1 MKILPLRLFAAL
13 LLVAALRAEPSS
25 SPAVTDPAI
34 PPGAET
40 RVFREDASSPVR
52 LHIYKPAGWTAGDRR
67 AGFVWFFGGGFVRG
81 TPLQSAGWAKRAAGL
96 GLVGFAPDYRTAERW
111 SGVSAT
117 ATVAD
122 ARAALRWIQ
131 DHAAE
136 LGLDPE
142 RIVVGGSSAGGHLA
156 LWTAITKTP
165 PGLDPGE
172 APRFKPAALLLSSP
186 ACDTSKL
193 TGLRAERFT
202 GFDPTAFSP
211 LQNLDLTM
219 PPVFLIHGDADTTV
233 PYAHAVALHRALVDS
248 GNECEFVTVPGGT
261 HKFSSELP
269 EWKRRLPELH
279 RTFLEKHHLLPS
291 APVPAP

>member
-1 MKILPLRLFAAL
+1 MKTFPLRLFAAL

-25 SPAVTDPAI
+25 SPAADPAT

-40 RVFREDASSPVR
+40 RVFREDATSPVR

-67 AGFVWFFGGGFVRG
+67 GGFVWFFGGGFVRG
-81 TPLQSAGWAKRAAGL
+81 TPLQSAGWARRAAGL

-111 SGVSAT
+111 PGVSAT

-136 LGLDPE
+136 LGVDPE

-165 PGLDPGE
+165 PGLDPVE

-202 GFDPTAFSP
+202 GFDPAAFSP
-211 LQNLDLTM
+211 LQNLDPTM

-233 PYAHAVALHRALVDS
+233 PYAHAVALHRALIDS

-261 HKFSSELP
+261 HKFSSELA

-279 RTFLEKHHLLPS
+279 RAFLEKHHLLPS
-291 APVPAP
+291 ALVSAP